1 MSSATE
7 TIEEK
12 TPLVNDKPANKRRLI
27 VISAGVAVLVLALV
41 AGAVFSGILPHGTHH
56 GDASKLAALAEKT
69 VLIDIPD
76 IVTNLDSGARRA
88 VFVKLKAKIEVAH
101 ASDQA
106 VIAANMPRILD
117 AFQTY
122 LRSMRPEE
130 LHGGEGT
137 YRLREALMNRIDVIA
152 TPVRVLDVLFVEM
165 LIQ

>member
-1 MSSATE
+1 MGSTVE
-7 TIEEK
+7 TVKVE
-12 TPLVNDKPANKRRLI
+12 PNQKPDAPAGKRRLLII
-27 VISAGVAVLVLALV
+27 VAAVGLLAIIVVPAVL
-41 AGAVFSGILPHGTHH
+41 FSGILPHQRH
-56 GDASKLAALAEKT
+56 DAAASQLAALTEKPLLMD
-69 VLIDIPD
+69 VPD
-76 IVTNLDSGARRA
+76 IITNLDSGSRRA
-88 VFVKLKAKIEVAH
+88 IFVRLKAKIEVAH

-106 VIAANMPRILD
+106 VITANMPRILD

-152 TPVRVLDVLFVEM
+152 TPVLVLDVLFVEM